1 MKVLTTIA
9 DFRRA
14 HATLGSASLGFVPT
28 MGFLHDG
35 HLEMIKRARAEN
47 DGVAASIFVNPLQFA
62 PTDDLEAYPRDF
74 ERDRSLLE
82 QVGCDLLFHPDVVEV
97 YPDGADLDITVVPN
111 RIASVLEGASRPVH
125 FTGVATIVAKLFN
138 IVQAERAYFGQ
149 KDGQQVAVIKRMVRD
164 LDIPVEIVVV
174 PTIREHDGLAMS
186 SRNSYLNAEQRA
198 AAPVV
203 FRALSSASDLF
214 AAGGRQADSLRET
227 MREVLEAEP
236 LANVDYVSIA
246 DNETLEEI
254 IGLIDHDAMA
264 SLAVQIGPARLI
276 DNLVLAVHR
285 RSGL

>member
-74 ERDRSLLE
+74 ERDRSFLE
-82 QVGCDLLFHPDVVEV
+82 QAGCDLLFHPDVVEV
-97 YPDGADLDITVVPN
+97 YPDGADLDVTVVPN
-111 RIASVLEGASRPVH
+111 RIASILEGASRPVH
-125 FTGVATIVAKLFN
+125 FTGVATVVAKLFN

-174 PTIREHDGLAMS
+174 PTIREDDGLAMS

-214 AAGGRQADSLRET
+214 AGGRRQADSLRET

-236 LANVDYVSIA
+236 LADVDYVSIA

-254 IGLIDHDAMA
+254 VGVIDRDAMA

>member
-1 MKVLTTIA
+1 
-9 DFRRA
+9 
-14 HATLGSASLGFVPT
+14 
-28 MGFLHDG
+28 
-35 HLEMIKRARAEN
+35 
-47 DGVAASIFVNPLQFA
+47 
-62 PTDDLEAYPRDF
+62 
-74 ERDRSLLE
+74 
-82 QVGCDLLFHPDVVEV
+82 
-97 YPDGADLDITVVPN
+97 
-111 RIASVLEGASRPVH
+111 
-125 FTGVATIVAKLFN
+125 VAKLFN

-174 PTIREHDGLAMS
+174 PTIREDDGLAMS

-214 AAGGRQADSLRET
+214 AAGGRHADSLRET
-227 MREVLEAEP
+227 MRGVLEAEP

-254 IGLIDHDAMA
+254 IGIIDRDAMA

-276 DNLVLAVHR
+276 DNLVLAAHR
-285 RSGL
+285 QPGL

>member
-1 MKVLTTIA
+1 MQVLTTIA
-9 DFRRA
+9 NFRRA
-14 HATLGSASLGFVPT
+14 HAALGSASLGFVPT

-35 HLEMIKRARAEN
+35 HLELIRRARAEN

-74 ERDRSLLE
+74 DRDRSLLE
-82 QVGCDLLFHPDVVEV
+82 QAGCDLLFHPDVVEV
-97 YPDGADLDITVVPN
+97 YPDGGDLDVAVVPS

-125 FTGVATIVAKLFN
+125 FTGVATVVAKLFN
-138 IVQAERAYFGQ
+138 MVQPERAYFGQ

-174 PTIREHDGLAMS
+174 PTIREDDGLAMS

-203 FRALSSASDLF
+203 FRALSSASALF
-214 AAGGRQADSLRET
+214 DSGRRQADALREA
-227 MREVLEAEP
+227 MLEILAGEP
-236 LANVDYVSIA
+236 LATIDYVSIA
-246 DNETLEEI
+246 DRETLEEVS
-254 IGLIDHDAMA
+254 GVVERDAMA

-276 DNLVLAVHR
+276 DNLVLTIQP
-285 RSGL
+285 RSGA

>member
-47 DGVAASIFVNPLQFA
+47 DGVAVSIFVNPLQFA

-82 QVGCDLLFHPDVVEV
+82 QAGCDLLFHPDVVEI
-97 YPDGADLDITVVPN
+97 YPDGADLDVTVVPN
-111 RIASVLEGASRPVH
+111 RIASILEGASRPVH
-125 FTGVATIVAKLFN
+125 FTGVATVVAKLFN
-138 IVQAERAYFGQ
+138 IVQAEHAYFGQ

-174 PTIREHDGLAMS
+174 PTIREDDGLAMS

-214 AAGGRQADSLRET
+214 AAGGRHADSLRET
-227 MREVLEAEP
+227 MRGVLEAEP

-254 IGLIDHDAMA
+254 IGIIDRDAMA

-276 DNLVLAVHR
+276 DNLVLSAHR
-285 RSGL
+285 QSGL

>member
-47 DGVAASIFVNPLQFA
+47 DGVAVSIFVNPLQFA

-82 QVGCDLLFHPDVVEV
+82 QAGCDLLFHPDVVEI
-97 YPDGADLDITVVPN
+97 YPDGADLDVTVVPN
-111 RIASVLEGASRPVH
+111 RIASILEGASRPVH
-125 FTGVATIVAKLFN
+125 FTGVATVVAKLFN

-174 PTIREHDGLAMS
+174 PTIREDDGLAMS

-214 AAGGRQADSLRET
+214 AAGGRHADSLRET
-227 MREVLEAEP
+227 MRGVLEAEP

-254 IGLIDHDAMA
+254 IGIIDRDAMA

-276 DNLVLAVHR
+276 DNLVLAAHR
-285 RSGL
+285 QSGL

>member
-1 MKVLTTIA
+1 MQVLTTIA

-14 HATLGSASLGFVPT
+14 HAILGPASLGFVPT

-35 HLEMIKRARAEN
+35 HLELIRRSRAEN

-74 ERDRSLLE
+74 DRDRSLLE
-82 QVGCDLLFHPDVVEV
+82 EAGCDLLFYPDVAEV
-97 YPDGADLDITVVPN
+97 YPDGGDLDVTVVPS

-125 FTGVATIVAKLFN
+125 FTGVATVVAKLFN
-138 IVQAERAYFGQ
+138 VVQPERAYFGQ

-174 PTIREHDGLAMS
+174 PTIREDDGLAMS
-186 SRNSYLNAEQRA
+186 SRNSYLDAEQRS

-203 FRALSSASDLF
+203 FRALSSASEAFDS
-214 AAGGRQADSLRET
+214 GMRQADALREA
-227 MREVLEAEP
+227 MLEVLAGEP
-236 LANVDYVSIA
+236 LATVDYVSIA
-246 DNETLEEI
+246 DHETLEEVS
-254 IGLIDHDAMA
+254 GTVERDAMA

-276 DNLVLAVHR
+276 DNLVLTIQPRTSA
-285 RSGL
+285 